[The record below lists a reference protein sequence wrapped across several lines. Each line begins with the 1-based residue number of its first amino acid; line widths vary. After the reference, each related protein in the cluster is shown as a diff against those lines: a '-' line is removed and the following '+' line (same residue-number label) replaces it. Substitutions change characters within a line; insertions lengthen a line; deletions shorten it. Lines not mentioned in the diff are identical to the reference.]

1 MLELN
6 SHFERAIDVRAT
18 PAQVY
23 AVVADVPDSVAHFPD
38 VESLVLEGGA
48 YRWTLKKAGV
58 GRLSMQLVYACR
70 YRTDEDALT
79 VSWAADSTVG
89 NAEVSGRWTI
99 DARGT
104 GTRLTL
110 HNDLV
115 LRANAPRLLRKAAEP
130 VFVRENQRLMG
141 IYMDHLKKTFDGGN
155 GRVKR

>member
-1 MLELN
+1 MLELT

-23 AVVADVPDSVAHFPD
+23 EVVANVPDSVAHFPD
-38 VESLVLEGGA
+38 LESLVPEDGA

-58 GRLSMQLVYACR
+58 GRMSMQLVYACR
-70 YRTDEDALT
+70 YRTDEGALS
-79 VSWAADSTVG
+79 VSWTAVSGVG
-89 NAEVSGRWTI
+89 NAAVSGHWTI
-99 DARGT
+99 EPRGE

-110 HNDLV
+110 NNDLV

-130 VFVRENQRLMG
+130 IFVRENQRLMG
-141 IYMDHLKKTFDGGN
+141 IYMDNLKRTFDGGD